1 MALNLKEE
9 YKLYI
14 GGEWVGPKSGQMME
28 VLNPS
33 TGEVLAKV
41 PAAGK
46 EDVDAAVQAARTAFP
61 EWSQTTPIQRQDA
74 LLKIAD
80 VLNEHAEYLA
90 ELVSSEMGMPKG
102 SSTFIEIPGAV
113 DHFKYF
119 AGCIRA
125 EEGFVATIDPENMGV
140 TIREPIGVCGLIVPW
155 NFPLGIGS
163 WKLAPALAAG
173 NTVVFKPSSYS
184 PLSILEAARLIDE
197 AGILPKG
204 VLNVVTG
211 SGNTCGKALT
221 SHPGVDKLSLTGS
234 VEAGKSVLSEASFHI
249 TPTTMELGG
258 KSPNI
263 FFDDC
268 NMDKAVEGAI
278 IGLGVYNQGEVCSA
292 GTRAFVQA
300 GIYDEFVRRVCNI
313 LANLKVG
320 VAWDDETGM
329 GPIVSK
335 EQMEKILS
343 YIELGKKEGATL
355 KVGGHLLTTPPLD
368 KGNFMEPTVFV
379 DVDNSMRIA
388 QEEIF
393 GPVLCVIRFETE
405 EEAVAMANDNEYG
418 LGSGVWTKSFS
429 KALRVAKAIRTGK
442 VWVNTYDQVP
452 ANVPF
457 GGCKRSGFGR
467 ETHKMALDEYSNFKN
482 IYLAFGEKPFGLYPE
497 P

>member
-1 MALNLKEE
+1 MTLNLKEE
-9 YKLYI
+9 YQLYI
-14 GGEWVGPKSGQMME
+14 GGEWIRPKSRQMME
-28 VLNPS
+28 VRNPS
-33 TGEVLAKV
+33 TGEILAKV

-46 EDVDAAVQAARTAFP
+46 EDVDAAVQAARAAFA

-74 LLKIAD
+74 LLKIAE

-90 ELVSSEMGMPKG
+90 EVVSTEMGMPK
-102 SSTFIEIPGAV
+102 SSSSFLEVPGAV

-155 NFPLGIGS
+155 NFPLGIGA

-211 SGNTCGKALT
+211 GGNTCGKALT
-221 SHPGVDKLSLTGS
+221 SHPGIDKLSLTGS
-234 VEAGKSVLSEASFHI
+234 VEAGKSVLGEASCHV

-268 NMDKAVEGAI
+268 NMDKAVEGAV

-300 GIYDEFVRRVCNI
+300 GIYDEFVRRVCNV
-313 LANLKVG
+313 LEHLKVG
-320 VAWDDETGM
+320 VAWDDDTGM

-335 EQMEKILS
+335 EQLEKILS
-343 YIELGKKEGATL
+343 YIELGKKEGAVL
-355 KVGGHLLTTPPLD
+355 KVGGHRITTPPLD
-368 KGNFMEPTVFV
+368 KGNFVEPAVFV
-379 DVDNSMRIA
+379 DVTNSMRIA
-388 QEEIF
+388 REEIF

-405 EEAVAMANDNEYG
+405 EEAVAMANDSEYG
-418 LGSGVWTKSFS
+418 LGSGVWTQSFN
-429 KALRVAKAIRTGK
+429 KALRVAKAIQTGK

-452 ANVPF
+452 AHVPF

-482 IYLAFGEKPFGLYPE
+482 IYLSFGEKPLGFYPE

>member
-1 MALNLKEE
+1 MALNLKKE

-14 GGEWVGPKSGQMME
+14 GGEWVSPKSGKMME
-28 VLNPS
+28 VRNPS
-33 TGEVLAKV
+33 NGEILTHV
-41 PAAGK
+41 PSAGP
-46 EDVDAAVQAARTAFP
+46 EDIDAAVAAAHAAFP

-74 LLKIAD
+74 LLKIAE
-80 VLNEHAEYLA
+80 VLDHNAEYLA
-90 ELVSSEMGMPKG
+90 EVVSSEMGMPKG

-155 NFPLGIGS
+155 NFPMGIGS

-204 VLNVVTG
+204 VFNVVTG
-211 SGNTCGKALT
+211 GGESCGKALT
-221 SHPGVDKLSLTGS
+221 SHPGIDKLSLTGS
-234 VEAGKSVLSEASFHI
+234 VGAGKSVLSEASCHI

-300 GIYDEFVRRVCNI
+300 GIYDAFVDRVCKI

-320 VAWDDETGM
+320 PAWDDETGM
-329 GPIVSK
+329 GPIVSP

-343 YIELGKKEGATL
+343 YIELGKQEGATL
-355 KVGGHLLTTPPLD
+355 KVGGHRILTEPLD
-368 KGNFMEPTVFV
+368 KGNYLEPTVFV
-379 DVDNSMRIA
+379 DVANSMRIA

-393 GPVLCVIRFETE
+393 GPVLCVIKFETE
-405 EEAVAMANDNEYG
+405 EEAVRMANDNEYG
-418 LGSGVWTKSFS
+418 LGSGVWTQNFS

-482 IYLAFGEKPFGLYPE
+482 IYLAFGEAPYGLYPE
-497 P
+497 S